1 MVSESWKQ
9 NLATKKLTQ
18 IEKVQKTLT
27 QFEHEVILNK
37 FIHRTICRLAK
48 AHTNISK
55 DTVYTLFVDQVH
67 EVRVEREV
75 ISVKDR
81 HKNKDDSDDDYGE
94 FTTPPKK

>member
-1 MVSESWKQ
+1 MR
-9 NLATKKLTQ
+9 KLTQ
-18 IEKVQKTLT
+18 DEKVQKTLGK
-27 QFEHEVILNK
+27 FERKEILDD
-37 FIHRTICRLAK
+37 FTHCTICRTAK
-48 AHTNISK
+48 VHTNTSK
-55 DTVYTLFVDQVH
+55 HTENPLSFDQVH